1 VRAASTA
8 VDVVVVGAGRAL
20 QRRGRTVTVLEAR
33 NRPGGRVYTVRKG
46 FAEHQHAEGGGE
58 FIDTGDTLM
67 RLYARRYGLGLE
79 DLRTEPDSHLSAVIY
94 LDERRRPAQQVL
106 TGPVQAEIAR
116 FWRRVGALA
125 APIDPLDP
133 VPHGAALDRRSAA
146 WLLDSLRVEG
156 TSRALLEQQLR
167 DRFTVEPRDLSLL
180 FVCQTFKRAGGR
192 PPSATG
198 PIRIRG
204 GNDQLPDALAD
215 GVRDLR
221 FLSAARRIEL
231 RPGGVRV
238 QTSGGDL
245 AASFCVLTAPFPA
258 VGASID
264 FVPALPAALRDA
276 IGLLRYGVAT
286 RVMIQYARRFWR
298 DREESGTVVTDLTF
312 QRSWEATSGQAGR
325 RGILTASVTG
335 QNGLIYA
342 GRYPTTRL
350 MLAADEIDDVY
361 PGSRGLFAA
370 GVAAVWLDE
379 APTLGAVA
387 AYAPGQVTSYW
398 QTIRRRYGRL
408 LLAGEHT
415 DSYGGSMEGAA
426 RSGRRAA
433 AEIETLL

>member
-1 VRAASTA
+1 
-8 VDVVVVGAGRAL
+8 
-20 QRRGRTVTVLEAR
+20 
-33 NRPGGRVYTVRKG
+33 
-46 FAEHQHAEGGGE
+46 
-58 FIDTGDTLM
+58 
-67 RLYARRYGLGLE
+67 
-79 DLRTEPDSHLSAVIY
+79 
-94 LDERRRPAQQVL
+94 
-106 TGPVQAEIAR
+106 
-116 FWRRVGALA
+116 
-125 APIDPLDP
+125 
-133 VPHGAALDRRSAA
+133 
-146 WLLDSLRVEG
+146 
-156 TSRALLEQQLR
+156 
-167 DRFTVEPRDLSLL
+167 
-180 FVCQTFKRAGGR
+180 
-192 PPSATG
+192 
-198 PIRIRG
+198 
-204 GNDQLPDALAD
+204 
-215 GVRDLR
+215 
-221 FLSAARRIEL
+221 
-231 RPGGVRV
+231 
-238 QTSGGDL
+238 
-245 AASFCVLTAPFPA
+245 
-258 VGASID
+258 
-264 FVPALPAALRDA
+264 VPALPAALRDA